1 MPPPDRAIDDLAAA
15 AIADQP
21 QARDAL
27 LTALL
32 PLVQRYCRARLG
44 HRETPL
50 GSADDIAQDVC
61 LSVVR
66 ALPRYQARG
75 LPFLAFVYRIAAH
88 RVADAYRAATRNRT
102 DPTAEPPDA
111 AAPTGGPE
119 ARLLDAEVS
128 QKLGG
133 LLHLLTPHQREILAL
148 RIAAGLTSEETAVAT
163 GSTPGSVR
171 VTQHRALD
179 RLRRH
184 LRSGE
189 SATLGETGRGRAGP
203 GPERAH
209 RRTAA

>member
-1 MPPPDRAIDDLAAA
+1 MPPPDPPIDDLVAAA
-15 AIADQP
+15 VADRP
-21 QARDAL
+21 QARDTL
-27 LTALL
+27 LTTLL
-32 PLVQRYCRARLG
+32 PVVQRYCRARLG

-88 RVADAYRAATRNRT
+88 RVADAYRAAVRSRT
-102 DPTAEPPDA
+102 DPTPEPPDV

-119 ARLLDAEVS
+119 ARLLERELS
-128 QKLGG
+128 QQLDE
-133 LLHLLTPHQREILAL
+133 LLHLLTPHQREVLVL

-171 VTQHRALD
+171 VAQHRALD

-184 LRSGE
+184 LRAGE
-189 SATLGETGRGRAGP
+189 PATLAETGRGRSGSR
-203 GPERAH
+203 PEDTD